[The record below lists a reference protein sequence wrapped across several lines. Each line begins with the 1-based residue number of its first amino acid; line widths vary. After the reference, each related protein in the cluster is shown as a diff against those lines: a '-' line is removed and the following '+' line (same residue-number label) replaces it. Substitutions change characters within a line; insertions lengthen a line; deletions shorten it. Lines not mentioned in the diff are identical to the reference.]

1 MSGMTEEFGSM
12 VFSDAVMQQ
21 RLPAEIY
28 SALRSARQY
37 GKRLTLAEADVVAE
51 AMRDWAIER
60 GATHYT
66 HWFQPMTGITA
77 EKHDSFHLPGEGRR
91 RAAGVFGPRAHPQ
104 RAGRLKLP
112 VRRSSRH
119 IRGAR
124 LHRLGPDELRFREGR
139 RALHPDGILPPTA
152 ARPSIRKRRFSAV
165 WTR

>member
-77 EKHDSFHLPGEGRR
+77 EKHDSFISP
-91 RAAGVFGPRAHPQ
+91 A
-104 RAGRLKLP
+104 
-112 VRRSSRH
+112 
-119 IRGAR
+119 I
-124 LHRLGPDELRFREGR
+124 
-139 RALHPDGILPPTA
+139 TA
-152 ARPSIRKRRFSAV
+152 E
-165 WTR
+165 

>member
-77 EKHDSFHLPGEGRR
+77 EKHDSFLSPAKDVPIKTRQKHSKKLVWDKLEIISRTSSSFS
-91 RAAGVFGPRAHPQ
+91 ASLFMISSIIFGLIVIH
-104 RAGRLKLP
+104 
-112 VRRSSRH
+112 VRFES
-119 IRGAR
+119 
-124 LHRLGPDELRFREGR
+124 
-139 RALHPDGILPPTA
+139 ALC
-152 ARPSIRKRRFSAV
+152 SVRKREAKS
-165 WTR
+165 

>member
-37 GKRLTLAEADVVAE
+37 GKRLTRAEADVVAE
-51 AMRDWAIER
+51 AMRDWAIEK

-77 EKHDSFHLPGEGRR
+77 EKHDSFLSPAKDGGTLPEFSG
-91 RAAGVFGPRAHPQ
+91 
-104 RAGRLKLP
+104 
-112 VRRSSRH
+112 S
-119 IRGAR
+119 
-124 LHRLGPDELRFREGR
+124 ELIHS
-139 RALHPDGILPPTA
+139 LC
-152 ARPSIRKRRFSAV
+152 FS
-165 WTR
+165 